1 MGSWTNGNTL
11 GSTATVAWA
20 DETRAAI
27 VTNDGI
33 TTCNS
38 TTGQTITLTTAVSS
52 VDDYAV
58 ELHWQEDP
66 GPNAGYLYPVKAKDS
81 FSLRNSGSTT
91 GKKVYYR
98 VKTVVGL

>member
-27 VTNDGI
+27 ATDDGI
-33 TTCNS
+33 TTSNS
-38 TTGQTITLTTAVSS
+38 TTGQTITLNAAVSS

-66 GPNAGYLYPVKAKDS
+66 GPNAGYLYVTKTTSNFKVQ
-81 FSLRNSGSTT
+81 NSGSTT